1 LLHEAI
7 RLLAKGTAPMRPLI
21 SLGEMSVAV
30 AADRAFCKQ
39 IAVVLAGISR
49 LTQNRSIRVF
59 VLHDGYGDELIGRVA
74 KSVRADVELCWI
86 DARSATLDTAL
97 LPAYLPSA
105 ALYRLRV
112 EELLPR
118 SVERLIY
125 LDADI
130 AVRES
135 LHGLWAHDLGDH
147 LLAAVRDPVAPWAA
161 SPRALDW
168 QQLGLLPET
177 PYFNSGVM
185 LIPLRRWREENVSRR
200 ALELLGTHCLK
211 HADQC
216 ALNIL
221 AAGNW
226 MTLSPRW
233 NLQGGHLTGPGSL
246 AWVTE
251 ARGVLEEALRAP
263 AIIHYNHSDWRAPWE
278 TESTHPYRAAWYEDL
293 DRTAW
298 AGWRPSGSD
307 VFNRLKL
314 SATYIR
320 RAARALSGRL

>member
-1 LLHEAI
+1 
-7 RLLAKGTAPMRPLI
+7 MRPLT
-21 SLGEMSVAV
+21 SLSEVSVAL
-30 AADRAFCKQ
+30 AADRAFCRQ
-39 IAVVLAGISR
+39 IAVVLAGVSR
-49 LTQNRSIRVF
+49 LTQNTSIRVF
-59 VLHDGYGDELIGRVA
+59 VLHDGYDDELIGRVA

-86 DARSATLDTAL
+86 DARSAAVDAAL

-105 ALYRLRV
+105 AVYRLRV

-125 LDADI
+125 LDADM

-135 LHGLWAHDLGDH
+135 LSGLWAHDLGDH

-168 QQLGLLPET
+168 QQFGLAPET

-185 LIPLRRWREENVSRR
+185 LIPLGRWREENVSRR
-200 ALELLGTHCLK
+200 ALELLRRHRLK

-226 MTLSPRW
+226 MMLSPSW
-233 NLQGGHLTGPGSL
+233 NLQGGHLTGAGSL

-251 ARGVLEEALRAP
+251 AREVLEEAQRAP
-263 AIIHYNHSDWRAPWE
+263 AIIHYNHSDWKPPWDA
-278 TESTHPYRAAWYEDL
+278 ESTHPHRAAWYEDL
-293 DRTAW
+293 DRTGW
-298 AGWRPSGSD
+298 AGWRPRGSD
-307 VFNRLKL
+307 MLHRFKL
-314 SATYIR
+314 SATYLR